1 MKYLESK
8 SLPYED
14 KIKVFNFIN
23 NKLEELKNNPY
34 YYGNNNNGNT
44 EINYFKEFKNYIS
57 TKIEKLATI
66 SIEELEKLILTWFN
80 KEQISI
86 INKLDIVPEIQLQ
99 YLHFF
104 TKEIINNYNN
114 ENGNSN
120 GEGISEEI
128 KDIFLLYFK
137 LLIKMDKCNYLISAL
152 KENVYFYPLDK
163 CLNLTLKNGL
173 NEVSIF
179 IYEILGKYN
188 EALSISI
195 KEIDKFYIKAKNII
209 INKDDFELDI
219 DTRANLKDVKEDLFY
234 KLQRNI
240 NVGLKICQKVS
251 GKDLKSSFGN
261 IYIQLWYNLFIKLFE
276 IYEDIK
282 SSKENK

>member
-1 MKYLESK
+1 M
-8 SLPYED
+8 
-14 KIKVFNFIN
+14 
-23 NKLEELKNNPY
+23 
-34 YYGNNNNGNT
+34 
-44 EINYFKEFKNYIS
+44 
-57 TKIEKLATI
+57 
-66 SIEELEKLILTWFN
+66 ILTWFN

-137 LLIKMDKCNYLISAL
+137 LLIKMDKCNYLISTL

-163 CLNLTLKNGL
+163 CLDLTLKNGL

-219 DTRANLKDVKEDLFY
+219 DTWANLKNVKEDLLY

-251 GKDLKSSFGN
+251 VKELKCSFGN
-261 IYIQLWYNLFIKLFE
+261 IYIQTLV
-276 IYEDIK
+276 
-282 SSKENK
+282 